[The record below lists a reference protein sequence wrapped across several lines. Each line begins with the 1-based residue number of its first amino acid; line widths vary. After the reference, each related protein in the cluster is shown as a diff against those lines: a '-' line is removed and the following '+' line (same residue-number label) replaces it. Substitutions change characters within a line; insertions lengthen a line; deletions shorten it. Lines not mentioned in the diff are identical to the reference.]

1 LSKVL
6 AKKGM
11 NYQYLSAI
19 FAIIAIITQI
29 RCQDI
34 REFTQIHKF
43 VILPIVVKYFRA
55 NLNSFITNKAI
66 KVKPTV
72 ALNVISVQKL
82 IKVLTIRTDTEI
94 FT

>member
-1 LSKVL
+1 V
-6 AKKGM
+6 KKGM
-11 NYQYLSAI
+11 NFQYLSAI

-29 RCQDI
+29 RCQGI

-43 VILPIVVKYFRA
+43 VILPIVVKNFRP
-55 NLNSFITNKAI
+55 NLNLFITNRAI
-66 KVKPTV
+66 KVKPIV

-82 IKVLTIRTDTEI
+82 IKVLTTRTDTQI